1 MTDRQSIIV
10 TASVRGSSLG
20 CWQLESQPG
29 RAYSFGRA
37 PGNDM
42 VITAAT
48 VSKQHGCFVYE
59 NGQWYLCDIGSSNG
73 SFVDGGRAVKT
84 PVYPGC
90 SISLGQGYDAVGISV
105 ELCGQNFAAS
115 AGYGGDGEYTV
126 RYTPGSGDSFGG
138 QKAGGGALQLL
149 IFDGDA
155 PARRVELSAAGSFE
169 MSFGRDPSNHIV
181 INSPVASARHGR
193 IGVQDGRCYI
203 IDDGSHNGLLVNGW
217 HIRSQKAEL
226 SAGDT
231 VRIDTSDASR
241 RGSAGVLMAV
251 ASSGGD
257 WKEMDLYGMGSVTI
271 GRDKSNTICLSH
283 VGVSRFHAQISADSG
298 GYTIYD
304 TSTNGTFVDG
314 QPVRGAMRLTPRSV
328 ISITTSTMYVSGG
341 KLFYSVAEKGLSLE
355 ARHITRDVT
364 DGGKQKR
371 ILNDVNLSIEPGEF
385 VAIVGGSGC
394 GKSTL
399 LNALT
404 GYDRATAG
412 QVMVGDL
419 SLYPNYDYFKS
430 ILGYVPQQ
438 DIVYDFLELK
448 KMLMYTAQLRMPK
461 DTSPQEMER
470 RVDEVLRIVELSE
483 YSDSMIKKLSGG
495 QRKRA
500 SIAVELLAD
509 PGLFF
514 LDEPT
519 SGLDPGTERNLMYT
533 LRELSNTQHKTVVMV
548 THTTLNLHLCDKIV
562 FMGKGG
568 KLCYCGSPAGALS
581 FFGVD
586 NFVEIYNLVA
596 NDTDHWHGAFAAIQ
610 QPAPRHEGGADTN
623 RKLEKSSF
631 FRQVG
636 VVSKRYLNLICND
649 RARLMLLLLEPVLLG
664 IVLKVCASDAV
675 YDSYLETKNML
686 FTFVC
691 CAIWVGIF
699 NSIQE
704 ICKERVILK
713 REYMANL
720 RLEAYISSKFAVQAL
735 LCLVQTVLLFGMFAI
750 TIGLPE
756 EGFLMENPVPEML
769 VTTYLA
775 VLSASCMGLIVSALS
790 KNADRAMTVSP
801 FLLVIQMVFAGIIFK
816 LEGAVKFISNLTV
829 SRWAISALGISTDLE
844 KMYEPVEEQNELI
857 AALTGEEVAIDKSL
871 ELFERTEANMLE
883 CWLVMLGFCIVC
895 CVISAL
901 VLRRVSKDSR

>member
-1 MTDRQSIIV
+1 MADIQKLLL
-10 TASVRGSSLG
+10 TAHQGGTVLG
-20 CWQLESQPG
+20 QWQLDGRPG
-29 RAYSFGRA
+29 AVYAFGRA
-37 PGNDM
+37 PGNDIYLM
-42 VITAAT
+42 AGT
-48 VSKQHGCFVYE
+48 VSKQHGCFVFE
-59 NGQWYLCDIGSSNG
+59 NGGWYLCDIGSSNG
-73 SFVDGGRAVKT
+73 SFVDGRSAIKS

-90 SISLGQGYDAVGISV
+90 SISLGMGPEAVILSLEYAAQAAVQGG
-105 ELCGQNFAAS
+105 FAS
-115 AGYGGDGEYTV
+115 DGGTV
-126 RYTPGSGDSFGG
+126 SYRPESGRAESPV
-138 QKAGGGALQLL
+138 QLL

-155 PARRVELSAAGSFE
+155 PARKVELSPGTYE
-169 MSFGRDPSNHIV
+169 MSFGRDGSNHIV
-181 INSPVASARHGR
+181 LSSPVCSGHHGR

-203 IDDGSHNGLLVNGW
+203 VDDGSHNGLLING
-217 HIRSQKAEL
+217 IRAGYDRIEL
-226 SAGDT
+226 KAGDN
-231 VRIDTSDASR
+231 VRIDTPDSYR
-241 RGSAGVLMAV
+241 RGSMGVLFAF
-251 ASSGGD
+251 ASSGGE
-257 WKEMDLYGMGSVTI
+257 WKELDLAGMGSVTI
-271 GRDKSNTICLSH
+271 GRDPSNTVCLSH
-283 VGVSRFHAQISADSG
+283 VGVSRYHACINAGPG
-298 GYTIYD
+298 GYTITD

-314 QPVRGAMRLTPRSV
+314 IPVRGTVPLTPRSV
-328 ISITTSTMYVSGG
+328 ISITTGTMYVSGG
-341 KLFYSVAEKGLSLE
+341 KLFYSVAEKGMSLE
-355 ARHITRDVT
+355 ARHITRDVK
-364 DGGKQKR
+364 DGGRQKR
-371 ILNDVNLSIEPGEF
+371 ILSDVNLSIEPGEF

-412 QVMVGDL
+412 QVMVGDM

-448 KMLMYTAQLRMPK
+448 KMLMYTAKLRMPK
-461 DTSPQEMER
+461 DTSPAERER
-470 RVDEVLRIVELSE
+470 RVDEVLRIVELTE
-483 YSDSMIKKLSGG
+483 FSDSMIKKLSGG

-519 SGLDPGTERNLMYT
+519 SGLDPGTERNLMHT
-533 LRELSNTQHKTVVMV
+533 LRELSSHQHKTVVMV

-568 KLCYCGSPAGALS
+568 KLCYCGSPDGALS

-596 NDTDHWHGAFAAIQ
+596 SDTDRWHSAFAARQ
-610 QPAPRHEGGADTN
+610 QPPPRHEHIDEGSIRHERNSLFT
-623 RKLEKSSF
+623 
-631 FRQVG
+631 QVG
-636 VVSKRYLNLICND
+636 VVAKRYLNLICND
-649 RARLMLLLLEPVLLG
+649 RARLLLLLLEPVLLG

-675 YDSYLETKNML
+675 YESYLDTKNML

-720 RLEAYISSKFAVQAL
+720 RLGAYICSKFAVQAL
-735 LCLVQTVLLFGMFAI
+735 LCFVQTLLLFGMFAV

-756 EGFLMENPVPEML
+756 EGYFMESPVPEML
-769 VTTYLA
+769 LTTYLA

-790 KNADRAMTVSP
+790 NNADRAMTVSP

-816 LEGAVKFISNLTV
+816 LEGAVKLISNLTV
-829 SRWAISALGISTDLE
+829 SRWAISALGISADLE
-844 KMYEPVEEQNELI
+844 KLYEPVQEQNDLVSMI
-857 AALTGEEVAIDKSL
+857 TGEEIAVDKSL
-871 ELFERTEANMLE
+871 ELFERSDENMLM
-883 CWLVMLGFCIVC
+883 CWLVMLAFCLVC